1 LLFTLNMRLQ
11 MKTSSMVLF
20 ILFFTL
26 LVQSCASR
34 KEAGALAGA
43 VTGAAVGSSIGK
55 GSGRALAIFFGA
67 ILGSELGRAIGEYMD
82 AEDRSRTAYILEHN
96 KTNEISS
103 WRNPDTANYY
113 KVKPIRTDQSNS
125 GPCREFIVDAE
136 IAGENQQ
143 LYGYACR
150 QADGSWKMQK
160 TL

>member
-1 LLFTLNMRLQ
+1 MRLQ

-67 ILGSELGRAIGEYMD
+67 ILGSV
-82 AEDRSRTAYILEHN
+82 N
-96 KTNEISS
+96 
-103 WRNPDTANYY
+103 
-113 KVKPIRTDQSNS
+113 
-125 GPCREFIVDAE
+125 
-136 IAGENQQ
+136 
-143 LYGYACR
+143 
-150 QADGSWKMQK
+150 
-160 TL
+160 

>member
-11 MKTSSMVLF
+11 MKTSSMVLV

-34 KEAGALAGA
+34 KEAGA

-67 ILGSELGRAIGEYMD
+67 ILGSELGRAIGEHMD

-96 KTNEISS
+96 KTNERSS
-103 WRNPDTANYY
+103 WRNPNTANYY

-136 IAGENQQ
+136 IAGKNQQ

-150 QADGSWKMQK
+150 QADGSRKMQK

>member
-1 LLFTLNMRLQ
+1 
-11 MKTSSMVLF
+11 MKTSSKILI

-26 LVQSCASR
+26 LFQACASQ
-34 KEAGALAGA
+34 KETGTLAGA

-67 ILGSELGRAIGEYMD
+67 IIGSELGKAIGEHMD
-82 AEDRSRTAYILEHN
+82 AQDRSRTAYILEHN

-103 WRNPDTANYY
+103 WRNPDTAYSY
-113 KVKPIRTDQSNS
+113 QVQPTRTYQTNE
-125 GPCREFIVDAE
+125 GPCREFTVDAQ

-150 QADGSWKMQK
+150 QADGSWKLTNEQ
-160 TL
+160 